1 MLRAGARRCGD
12 GAGASVVDEAGS
24 KIVRAP
30 AHVDLTVVGAFSGHD
45 RSFRRAPAF

>member
-1 MLRAGARRCGD
+1 VPAGAVIAQVAR
-12 GAGASVVDEAGS
+12 VVDEAGS
-24 KIVRAP
+24 TIVRAP